1 MSAPQLLCTNLLY
14 VDKYYGINKD
24 YSLPWQVVPRTRGPG
39 ATHRPG
45 GPARRAAKK
54 MVGRS
59 FIVARFASLP
69 PWRAQGGV
77 LRRCCHPMVHTA
89 LSKLAGAAPTS
100 RGRRYP
106 IGHPHSNGAFLATRP
121 GYDSPTRDAPTFSAP
136 APMDGEE
143 VARRLRFEDA
153 PGMGLVVTARRHCAV
168 GEVVLAEAPLLR
180 WPADS
185 MLGLF
190 RAYAALPAL
199 ARQASM
205 SLYRSPDPSVDPTYD
220 SAVAFSEHLA
230 ETGRLPALDSST
242 STTEAVATYA
252 ALAVTAR
259 LNAFAFDGVHGAQHL
274 PGAAAMGAPR
284 GGAGDW
290 RALFANASRF
300 EHSCAPNAVYSSA
313 FGDGIAR
320 WTAIRPVAP
329 GDRVAISYWVGHVWA
344 STPARRAALRASHN
358 FVCACVVCEA
368 PDRRRAVSCRR
379 RKCGGVATPPSWACC
394 SCGRGAGAGDVEAKE
409 QRMEAALAELR
420 EKRFGGRVEPAA
432 VETLVT
438 VARKALSP
446 THWTVVA
453 LLREVEDSCAA
464 GCRAAMASSG
474 GIIPLLFGHASGKN
488 VGPLVGLQ
496 LRGIAA
502 CMHAIKAVECMEAGC
517 GHGGPW
523 SPTPPCTSARGW
535 PFS

>member
-1 MSAPQLLCTNLLY
+1 M
-14 VDKYYGINKD
+14 
-24 YSLPWQVVPRTRGPG
+24 
-39 ATHRPG
+39 
-45 GPARRAAKK
+45 
-54 MVGRS
+54 
-59 FIVARFASLP
+59 
-69 PWRAQGGV
+69 
-77 LRRCCHPMVHTA
+77 
-89 LSKLAGAAPTS
+89 
-100 RGRRYP
+100 
-106 IGHPHSNGAFLATRP
+106 
-121 GYDSPTRDAPTFSAP
+121 
-136 APMDGEE
+136 
-143 VARRLRFEDA
+143 ARRLRFEDA
-153 PGMGLVVTARRHCAV
+153 PGMGLVVTARRHFAV

-190 RAYAALPAL
+190 RAYAALPAP

-205 SLYRSPDPSVDPTYD
+205 SLYCSPDPSVDPTYG

-230 ETGRLPALDSST
+230 KTGRLPALDSST

-274 PGAAAMGAPR
+274 PVAAAVGAPR
-284 GGAGDW
+284 GGTGDW

-320 WTAIRPVAP
+320 WTAIHPVAP
-329 GDRVAISYWVGHVWA
+329 DDRVAISYWAGHVWA
-344 STPARRAALRASHN
+344 STPARRADLRASHD

-420 EKRFGGRVEPAA
+420 KEKRFGGRVKPAA

-438 VARKALSP
+438 DAHKALSP

-502 CMHAIKAVECMEAGC
+502 CMHAIKAVECMEAGY
-517 GHGGPW
+517 GHGGPCHE
-523 SPTPPCTSARGW
+523 PHPPVYECAGMAFQLGEWLLNGVALMPPQPAVAVVAKYVHLLRIRRPDGDEDVAAISRAVVGWQAAPLLCGGCRAEVAAGRPAAAAVACGRCGGQSYCGAACRARDQKAHL
-535 PFS
+535 SLCVR